1 MHESELGGQMTLCS
15 SFPLEL
21 MFSSKRSY
29 NVSGEIY
36 PLTKS
41 ESSHLSKRA
50 WNILICSMQ
59 TSCHLVGNG
68 QPALWMYGGSIAYR
82 VKKKKHKRLR
92 DLVSPYKA

>member
-1 MHESELGGQMTLCS
+1 MHKSELGGQMTLCS
-15 SFPLEL
+15 SLPLEL
-21 MFSSKRSY
+21 MFSLKGSY

-41 ESSHLSKRA
+41 ESSHLSKSA

-68 QPALWMYGGSIAYR
+68 QLPCGCMVDPLPTE
-82 VKKKKHKRLR
+82 KKKRKRLR
-92 DLVSPYKA
+92 DPVSIYKA